1 MAEDPRPTVL
11 VTGASGFVGSAL
23 VERLRRG
30 HRVLALSRRPVAG
43 ADEYVRGSF
52 ASREDL
58 AGLDPHPIDAVVHL
72 GAVLEEGGEEETL
85 AVNVGGT
92 RTLLRY
98 LVGRGCRRF
107 VLASSIGAAGAT
119 SPGFEPRQQ
128 PIPDDHPGDATDPY
142 GLSKWLME
150 EVARYFARRD
160 PALEIALLR
169 LGGVVDA
176 GDRATLAAVGAEAER
191 YPYIVGGGLISLA
204 DAAEGFARAVERPL
218 GPGCRRINLV
228 GATGFPTGAGSYEI
242 ERLRAAYDL
251 HPATDWASALGSA
264 EEEAVISQPGGRD
277 DV

>member
-1 MAEDPRPTVL
+1 MPEDARPTAL

-23 VERLRRG
+23 VERLRRS

-43 ADEYVRGSF
+43 AHEFVRGSF

-58 AGLDPHPIDAVVHL
+58 AGLDPHRVDVVVHL
-72 GAVLEEGGEEETL
+72 AAVLEEAGEEEAL
-85 AVNVGGT
+85 AVNVAGT

-98 LVGRGCRRF
+98 LAGRGCRRF

-119 SPGFEPRQQ
+119 SPGFEPRQR

-150 EVARYFARRD
+150 EVAFYFSRQD
-160 PALEIALLR
+160 PELEIALLR
-169 LGGVVDA
+169 LGGVVDET
-176 GDRATLAAVGAEAER
+176 DRETLAEVGEAVEL
-191 YPYIVGGGLISLA
+191 YPFIVGGGLISRA
-204 DAAEGFARAVERPL
+204 DAAEGFARAAERPL

-228 GATGFPTGAGSYEI
+228 GATGFPDGEGAYAI
-242 ERLRAAYDL
+242 ARLREAYDL
-251 HPATDWASALGSA
+251 HPATDWAAA
-264 EEEAVISQPGGRD
+264 PAAVGDPATSQPGGRD